1 MYMYV
6 QFTHVRT
13 AGVGVRGRQRDRNMV
28 SQRKKVGGAE
38 AFVCVC
44 VGGTQ
49 ELKERTQQ
57 PEAHLKVI
65 LADLCDYDMA
75 GENKGKYQLKAEYR

>member
-1 MYMYV
+1 M
-6 QFTHVRT
+6 
-13 AGVGVRGRQRDRNMV
+13 
-28 SQRKKVGGAE
+28 
-38 AFVCVC
+38 CVC

>member
-1 MYMYV
+1 M
-6 QFTHVRT
+6 
-13 AGVGVRGRQRDRNMV
+13 GRASV
-28 SQRKKVGGAE
+28 LVHLSLSLSL
-38 AFVCVC
+38 FLVCVC